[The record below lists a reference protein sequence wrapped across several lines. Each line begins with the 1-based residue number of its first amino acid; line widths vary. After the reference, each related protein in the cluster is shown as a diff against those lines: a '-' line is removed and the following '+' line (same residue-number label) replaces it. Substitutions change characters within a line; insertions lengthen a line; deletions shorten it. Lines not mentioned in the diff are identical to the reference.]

1 MMASV
6 GSAVVLV
13 FPVMRE
19 RLRGIVLVDG
29 LRVAVGNPAGA
40 RGCLAFVEELFIT
53 ALNFLIA
60 IDNGRVILVG
70 TDPR

>member
-1 MMASV
+1 MSRS
-6 GSAVVLV
+6 GTQLELVL
-13 FPVMRE
+13 
-19 RLRGIVLVDG
+19 G
-29 LRVAVGNPAGA
+29 
-40 RGCLAFVEELFIT
+40 FVEELFIT